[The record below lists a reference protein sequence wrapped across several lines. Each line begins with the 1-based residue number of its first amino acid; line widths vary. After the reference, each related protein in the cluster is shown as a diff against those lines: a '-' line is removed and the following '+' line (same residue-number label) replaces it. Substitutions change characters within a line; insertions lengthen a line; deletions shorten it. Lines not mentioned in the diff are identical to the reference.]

1 LSKKKTMQ
9 QDYKKHN
16 GNWGMSLSIGISLGT
31 GIGALMGNIG
41 VGMTFGVAL
50 GTTLSLLSC
59 KRSKTK

>member
-1 LSKKKTMQ
+1 MQ

-50 GTTLSLLSC
+50 GTTLSLFSYERRG
-59 KRSKTK
+59 KK